1 MLHFLYFSIQNHIEA
16 LHIGEN
22 LLHVR
27 LHDLP
32 GIAHTTLVREDEL
45 NMVIDGKIKPNAKVN
60 ENRNMTTISRIKLIF
75 MLMI

>member
-1 MLHFLYFSIQNHIEA
+1 MLVIFVFFFIQNHIEP

-27 LHDLP
+27 LHDFP
-32 GIAHTTLVREDEL
+32 GIANTSLVREDEL

-60 ENRNMTTISRIKLIF
+60 EF
-75 MLMI
+75 

>member
-1 MLHFLYFSIQNHIEA
+1 MFWVFFSTQNHIEA

-27 LHDLP
+27 LHDFP
-32 GIAHTTLVREDEL
+32 GIANTSPVREDEL

-60 ENRNMTTISRIKLIF
+60 EFKNMVIIFSINLIF
-75 MLMI
+75 I

>member
-1 MLHFLYFSIQNHIEA
+1 MFLGFFFSTQNHIEA

-27 LHDLP
+27 LHDFP
-32 GIAHTTLVREDEL
+32 GIANTSPVREDEL

-60 ENRNMTTISRIKLIF
+60 EFKNMVKIYSINLIF
-75 MLMI
+75 I